1 MYYKKLSQI
10 TERISS
16 RIFSSEIE
24 MLISVVNE
32 LVVSEDIDVIGGRIW
47 ELDLERKG
55 YVLIYQT
62 GKMEKIE
69 KEFFISIKDYSIFD
83 VLAKERTFL
92 ANETNVTLRRKGIF
106 EYTATGVGNKIRID
120 GKQYYEFLLAF
131 NINKLTDEFKYSL
144 SIIAAVL
151 TSKLKQWRTSLDHK
165 IMKVDLNK
173 AQELQRS
180 ILPQHEYA
188 FHSYDLYG
196 VTLPAEVVGGDFF
209 DYLEIGSDN
218 DRIGIAL
225 GDAASKGVAAAA
237 EAMYI
242 SGALRMATTFEI
254 KISPLMKRM
263 NKLVNKIFSDDKFTS
278 LFYGELS
285 TDQTGLFLYANAGH
299 NPPIFLKRKS
309 KKVKY
314 LLPTGTVLGP
324 APESTYNVENINFEK
339 GDVLLIYSDG
349 IIESSDENGVGFGE
363 ERLLKVLNESKH
375 LAPKEIALL
384 ILENVNKFSANGK
397 YSDDKTVVVIKKTK

>member
-83 VLAKERTFL
+83 VFAKERTFL

>member
-10 TERISS
+10 IERISS

>member
-10 TERISS
+10 IDRITS
-16 RIFSSEIE
+16 RIFLSENE

-32 LVVSEDIDVIGGRIW
+32 LVASEDIDVIGGRIW
-47 ELDLERKG
+47 ELNVENKG
-55 YVLIYQT
+55 YTLVYQT

-69 KEFFISIKDYSIFD
+69 KDFLILLKDYPVFD
-83 VLAKERTFL
+83 KLAKERTFL
-92 ANETNVTLRRKGIF
+92 ANETNRTLRNKGIF
-106 EYTATGVGNKIRID
+106 EYTATGVGDKIRID
-120 GKQYYEFLLAF
+120 GKNYYEYLLAF
-131 NINKLTDEFKYSL
+131 NINKLNDDFKYSL

-151 TSKLKQWRTSLDHK
+151 TSKLKQWRTSFTHK
-165 IMKVDLNK
+165 VMKADLNK

-180 ILPQHEYA
+180 ILPQHEYG
-188 FHSYDLYG
+188 FHSFDLYG
-196 VTLPAEVVGGDFF
+196 LTLPAEVVGGDFF

-299 NPPIFLKRKS
+299 NPPIFIKKKS
-309 KKVKY
+309 KKIKY
-314 LLPTGTVLGP
+314 LQPTGPVLGP
-324 APESTYNVENINFEK
+324 APEANYTVENINFEK

-349 IIESSDENGVGFGE
+349 IIDSSDENGEGFGE
-363 ERLLKVLNESKH
+363 ERLMKVLSESKH
-375 LAPKEIALL
+375 LSPKEIALL
-384 ILENVNKFSANGK
+384 IIESVNKFSANGK

>member
-1 MYYKKLSQI
+1 MYYKKLFQI
-10 TERISS
+10 IDRITS

-62 GKMEKIE
+62 GKIEKIE
-69 KEFFISIKDYSIFD
+69 KEFFISIKDYPIFD
-83 VLAKERTFL
+83 LLAKERTFL
-92 ANETNVTLRRKGIF
+92 ANETNVTLRKKGIF
-106 EYTATGVGNKIRID
+106 EYTATGVGNKIKID

-131 NINKLTDEFKYSL
+131 NVNNLTNEFKYSL
-144 SIIAAVL
+144 GIIAAVL

-180 ILPQHEYA
+180 ILPQHEYS
-188 FHSYDLYG
+188 FQSYDLYG

-209 DYLEIGSDN
+209 DYLEIGSDD

-263 NKLVNKIFSDDKFTS
+263 NKLVNKIFSGDKFSS

-309 KKVKY
+309 KRVKY
-314 LLPTGTVLGP
+314 LLPTGPILGP

-349 IIESSDENGVGFGE
+349 IIESSDENGNGYGE
-363 ERLLKVLNESKH
+363 ERLFKVLNESKH
-375 LAPKEIALL
+375 LTPKEIALL
-384 ILENVNKFSANGK
+384 ILESVNKFSANGK

>member
-10 TERISS
+10 IDRITS
-16 RIFSSEIE
+16 RIFSSEKE

-32 LVVSEDIDVIGGRIW
+32 LVVSKDIDVIGGRIW
-47 ELDLERKG
+47 ELNVEKKG
-55 YVLIYQT
+55 YNLIYQI
-62 GKMEKIE
+62 GKMDKID
-69 KEFFISIKDYSIFD
+69 KDFFIYIKDYPVFD
-83 VLAKERTFL
+83 LLLRERTFL
-92 ANETNVTLRRKGIF
+92 ANETNNALRKKGIF
-106 EYTATGVGNKIRID
+106 EYTATGVGDKVKIE

-131 NINKLTDEFKYSL
+131 NTDKLNYEFKYSL
-144 SIIAAVL
+144 GIIAAVL
-151 TSKLKQWRTSLDHK
+151 TSKLKQWRTSFNHK
-165 IMKVDLNK
+165 IIKADLNK

-180 ILPQHEYA
+180 ILPQHEYS

-196 VTLPAEVVGGDFF
+196 LTLPAEVVGGDFF
-209 DYLEIGSDN
+209 DYLEIGTDN
-218 DRIGIAL
+218 DRIGVAL

-278 LFYGELS
+278 LFYGEFS

-299 NPPIFLKRKS
+299 NPPIFIKRKS
-309 KKVKY
+309 KRIKY
-314 LLPTGTVLGP
+314 LHPTGPVLGP
-324 APESTYNVENINFEK
+324 APEAAYTVENINFEK

-349 IIESSDENGVGFGE
+349 IIDSSDENGEGFGE
-363 ERLLKVLNESKH
+363 ERLIKVFSESKNFT
-375 LAPKEIALL
+375 PKEIALL
-384 ILENVNKFSANGK
+384 IIESVNKFSANGK